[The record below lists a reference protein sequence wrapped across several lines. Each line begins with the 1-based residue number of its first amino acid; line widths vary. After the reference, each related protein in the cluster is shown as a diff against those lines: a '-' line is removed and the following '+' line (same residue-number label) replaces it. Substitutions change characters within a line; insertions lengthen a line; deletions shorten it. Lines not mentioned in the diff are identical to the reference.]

1 MPQGMNDIKRR
12 IKSVTST
19 RQITKAMGLV
29 ATAKLK
35 KSRERLDKS
44 KPYFDTILRSI
55 NEILEHS
62 QDVRHPFLE
71 KREVNNSLY
80 IIITADRGLAG
91 GYNSNVCKLLQNS
104 IEDINKAKLIILG
117 SKGREFFNN
126 KGYNIVGEMIGVSQT
141 PEYKYAREIGEKVIQ
156 LYNDK
161 EIDEIKLV
169 YTEFKSTLSYEP
181 KLLQLL
187 PAKFESS
194 DNHEE
199 SDDEDYLDV
208 MRFEPSAGEVLNYLI
223 PKYINDVIYGAM
235 IESSASEQGARRVAM
250 DNASDNAEEMIDSL
264 QLLYNRARQATITQ
278 EISEIVGGSE
288 ALS

>member
-117 SKGREFFNN
+117 SKGKEFFNN
-126 KGYNIVGEMIGVSQT
+126 KGYSIVGEMAGVSQT
-141 PEYKYAREIGEKVIQ
+141 PEYKYAREIGEKAIQ

-187 PAKFESS
+187 PAKFDSS

-199 SDDEDYLDV
+199 SDEEDYLDV

-250 DNASDNAEEMIDSL
+250 DNASENAEEMIDSL